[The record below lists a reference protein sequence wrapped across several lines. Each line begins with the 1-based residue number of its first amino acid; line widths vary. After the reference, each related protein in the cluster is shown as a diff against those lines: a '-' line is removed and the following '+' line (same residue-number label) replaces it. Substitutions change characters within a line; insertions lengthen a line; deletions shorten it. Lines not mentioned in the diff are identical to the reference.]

1 MSPLAYNEDMS
12 TEGQPSKHSYLERHQ
27 EVKLQRMFKL
37 FYLVLTKESL
47 TMDQI
52 ISELGVGLRT
62 VQRYIAQLQ
71 AAGVQIQPTKHN
83 GPGAEWY
90 ILNAD
95 ELKKQI
101 LKKSLKIKTAL

>member
-1 MSPLAYNEDMS
+1 MSEP
-12 TEGQPSKHSYLERHQ
+12 PKHSYLERRQ
-27 EVKLQRMFKL
+27 SAKLQRLFKL
-37 FYLVLTKESL
+37 FFLVLTKESL

-90 ILNAD
+90 ITNAD
-95 ELKKQI
+95 EIKKQI
-101 LKKSLKIKTAL
+101 LRKRKKASMMGPSE